1 MGAHHPVHTTAPPAD
16 HILNERMSPLAS
28 RLLGELE
35 DTTAH
40 HGKIAQVIES
50 ETADDNNER
59 RRNAM
64 LKAISTRDRAGWLNS
79 NFPFLY
85 LFPQKWKRVRL

>member
-1 MGAHHPVHTTAPPAD
+1 
-16 HILNERMSPLAS
+16 MSPLAS

-40 HGKIAQVIES
+40 HGEIAQVIES

-79 NFPFLY
+79 IFPFLC